1 MIYLDESGDLGFGPR
16 ASKHFILAAVIARN
30 PSEVGRCIKRVR
42 EQRLPKKYKQIP
54 ELKFH
59 NSSQS
64 IRERVLKCFSKT
76 DNDIAYVILR
86 KEQVYPSLREERTIL
101 YNYMSGM
108 LLSKII
114 KAYNWE
120 GSLDLIID
128 KSLYN
133 SQRDN
138 FDNYLTRKASALNVT
153 LNPSHPDSQ
162 RERGVQAADY
172 VAGAINQ
179 MYCGYS
185 DCYYKL
191 IEQKISILIDLFDG
205 KGKDCVVNPS
215 LLRPIRLRAASSF
228 SGRTYNTTYTN
239 TYND

>member
-1 MIYLDESGDLGFGPR
+1 MSELDVAHTTTTNVGTSSDYSVDSKATDNASYYQEETYWDFSNAAQNLGY
-16 ASKHFILAAVIARN
+16 
-30 PSEVGRCIKRVR
+30 
-42 EQRLPKKYKQIP
+42 YKQIP

-179 MYCGYS
+179 M
-185 DCYYKL
+185 
-191 IEQKISILIDLFDG
+191 
-205 KGKDCVVNPS
+205 VRV
-215 LLRPIRLRAASSF
+215 
-228 SGRTYNTTYTN
+228 
-239 TYND
+239 